1 MYPDIQK
8 WRGQGIE
15 DKFNTQGHLKYLLLT
30 ATWGTKFKYHILVHV
45 YAFSKNFSGSDMH
58 MKPAFAVEC
67 FK

>member
-1 MYPDIQK
+1 MYPVIQK

-30 ATWGTKFKYHILVHV
+30 AKWGTKFKYHILVHV